1 MAFIR
6 YNAPSHHH
14 RRVIERKDF
23 GGIDASRGGPFDHET
38 VVWEASNDWIAD
50 VADDVADYLI
60 AHEDGFSRP
69 TPKQEE
75 VAEERL
81 AIEEETKPA
90 KKK

>member
-1 MAFIR
+1 M
-6 YNAPSHHH
+6 H

-23 GGIDASRGGPFDHET
+23 DGIDAAKGGPFDHET
-38 VVWEASNDWIAD
+38 VVWDKDNDWTAD

-60 AHEDGFSRP
+60 AHEDGFSRL

-81 AIEEETKPA
+81 AVSEESKSS

>member
-1 MAFIR
+1 MFIR
-6 YNAPSHHH
+6 WKAPSHMH

-23 GGIDASRGGPFDHET
+23 DGIDAAKGGPFDHET
-38 VVWEASNDWIAD
+38 VVWDKDNDWTAD

-60 AHEDGFSRP
+60 AHEDGFTRP

-81 AIEEETKPA
+81 AVEEETKTT